1 MFRKILFW
9 SHLIIGLLT
18 GVFVA
23 LLCLTGAIL
32 AFELQIVDFAERDS
46 RAQPPSTTAELL
58 SPQALLTKLDTQTAG
73 TVQYAEWFSD
83 PKMPVRIVTKNRSV
97 ALLNP
102 YTGASLGSGAV
113 SLRAFMRWVTNL
125 HTDLTS
131 GPIGNWLIAIANAAF
146 AFIIL
151 SGLWLWWPRQ
161 WRWKALRNSVAIR
174 LDVKGKARD
183 WNWHNALGFWFLL
196 PILFICLTGVV
207 MSFHPVDQWWRS
219 FGGTQVL
226 GPSQPPKKPAP
237 HAEPAPT
244 EWPGWMHRVQQHYP
258 GWRSI
263 QLQNG
268 MGNPNKDGI
277 ISVGVKFGTQ
287 RQTTR
292 ALDIKFDTRSG
303 QFIEERGWSSNE
315 GSLRA
320 RSLVRLGHTGEFFG
334 NWGQLA
340 GLIACLAGLVL
351 VYTGFAL
358 SWLRFFGA
366 KAVISTS
373 N

>member
-1 MFRKILFW
+1 MLRKILFW

-18 GVFVA
+18 GVFIF

-32 AFELQIVDFAERDS
+32 AFELQIVDFAERDT
-46 RAQPPSTTAELL
+46 RAQPSSPTAELL
-58 SPQALLTKLDTQTAG
+58 SPQTLLTKLDPQTAG
-73 TVQYAEWFSD
+73 AVQYAEWFSD
-83 PKMPVRIVTKNRSV
+83 PKMPVRIITKNRSV

-102 YTGASLGSGAV
+102 YTGTSLGYGAV

-131 GPIGNWLIAIANAAF
+131 GTIGLWLIAIANTAF
-146 AFIIL
+146 AFLIL

-174 LDVKGKARD
+174 FDVKGKARD
-183 WNWHNALGFWFLL
+183 WNWHNALGFWFLIPL
-196 PILFICLTGVV
+196 LFICLTGFV
-207 MSFHPVDQWWRS
+207 MSFRFADQWWRS

-226 GPSQPPKKPAP
+226 GPSIPPKKPLASS
-237 HAEPAPT
+237 EPAT
-244 EWPGWMHRVQQHYP
+244 TWPAWMHRIQNQYP

-268 MGNPNKDGI
+268 GRPNPNGI
-277 ISVGVKFGTQ
+277 IALGVKYGTW

-292 ALDIKFDTRSG
+292 SLDIKFDTHSG
-303 QFIEERGWSSNE
+303 QIIEERGWSSGD
-315 GSLRA
+315 GSGRA
-320 RSLVRLGHTGEFFG
+320 RSIVRLGHTGEFFG
-334 NWGQLA
+334 NWGQLV
-340 GLIACLAGLVL
+340 GLLSCLAGLVL

-358 SWLRFFGA
+358 SWRRFFPA
-366 KAVISTS
+366 KA
-373 N
+373 

>member
-9 SHLIIGLLT
+9 SHLIIGLIT
-18 GVFVA
+18 GLFVG

-46 RAQPPSTTAELL
+46 RAQPPAPSAELL
-58 SPQALLTKLDTQTAG
+58 SPQQLLTKLDRQTAG
-73 TVQYAEWFSD
+73 SVQYAEWFSD
-83 PKMPVRIVTKNRSV
+83 SQMPVRIATKNRTI

-102 YTGASLGSGAV
+102 YTGESLGSGAV
-113 SLRAFMRWVTNL
+113 SLRAFMLWTTKLHTNL
-125 HTDLTS
+125 TT
-131 GPIGNWLIAIANAAF
+131 GPVGHWFVSISNAAF

-174 LDVKGKARD
+174 FDVKGKARD

-196 PILFICLTGVV
+196 PLLFICLTGIV
-207 MSFHPVDQWWRS
+207 MSFRPVDQWWRS

-226 GPSQPPKKPAP
+226 GPSQPPTKPAATAN
-237 HAEPAPT
+237 AEPAT
-244 EWPGWMHRVQQHYP
+244 TWPGWMQRVQQQYP

-263 QLQNG
+263 HLQNG
-268 MGNPNKDGI
+268 GSPNQNGVVSL
-277 ISVGVKFGTQ
+277 SVKYGTP

-303 QFIEERGWSSNE
+303 QIIEERGWSSGEN
-315 GSLRA
+315 SLRA
-320 RSLVRLGHTGEFFG
+320 RSIARLGHTGEFFG
-334 NWGQLA
+334 NWGQFL

-358 SWLRFFGA
+358 SWRRFFGK
-366 KAVISTS
+366 KAA
-373 N
+373 

>member
-9 SHLIIGLLT
+9 THLIVGLLT
-18 GVFVA
+18 GVFIA

-46 RAQPPSTTAELL
+46 RAQPPSASAELL
-58 SPQALLTKLDTQTAG
+58 SPQMILTKAG
-73 TVQYAEWFSD
+73 REAAASLQYAEWSSN
-83 PKMPVRIVTKNRSV
+83 PGMPVRLISRNRS
-97 ALLNP
+97 ATLING
-102 YTGASLGSGAV
+102 YTGEVLGTGAIR
-113 SLRAFMRWVTNL
+113 LRAFMRWVTNL

-131 GPIGNWLIAIANAAF
+131 GPTGNWLISIANAAF

-174 LDVKGKARD
+174 FDVKGKARD
-183 WNWHNALGFWFLL
+183 WNWHNALGFWFLIPL
-196 PILFICLTGVV
+196 LFICLTGID

-219 FGGTQVL
+219 FGGSQVM
-226 GPSQPPKKPAP
+226 GPGKAP
-237 HAEPAPT
+237 TKLAAQAEPAST

-263 QLQNG
+263 QLQNS
-268 MGNPNKDGI
+268 MGTPNKDGI
-277 ISVGVKFGTQ
+277 IPIAVKYGTQ

-292 ALDIKFDTRSG
+292 ALDIKLDTRSG
-303 QFIEERGWSSNE
+303 QIIEERGWSSNE

-334 NWGQLA
+334 NWGQLL

-358 SWLRFFGA
+358 SWRRFFGA
-366 KAVISTS
+366 KAD
-373 N
+373 

>member
-1 MFRKILFW
+1 MFRKIIFW
-9 SHLIIGLLT
+9 SHLIGGLII
-18 GVFVA
+18 GVFVG

-46 RAQPPSTTAELL
+46 RAQPPAPTAELL
-58 SPQALLTKLDTQTAG
+58 SPQTLLTKAGQETAA

-83 PKMPVRIVTKNRSV
+83 PAMPARLVTKNRSV

-102 YTGASLGSGAV
+102 YTGESLGSGAV
-113 SLRAFMRWVTNL
+113 SLRAFMRWMTEL

-131 GPIGNWLIAIANAAF
+131 GPVGTWLISISNAAF

-174 LDVKGKARD
+174 FDVKGKARD

-196 PILFICLTGVV
+196 PLLFICLTGID
-207 MSFHPVDQWWRS
+207 MSFRPVDQWWRS
-219 FGGTQVL
+219 FGGSQVM
-226 GPSQPPKKPAP
+226 GPAQPPVRPA
-237 HAEPAPT
+237 ANSEPAG

-263 QLQNG
+263 QLPG
-268 MGNPNKDGI
+268 LGRPNPDGI
-277 ISVGVKFGTQ
+277 ISVAVKYGTP

-292 ALDIKFDTRSG
+292 SLDVKFDTRSG
-303 QFIEERGWSSNE
+303 QIIEQRDWSSGE
-315 GSLRA
+315 GSMRA

-334 NWGQLA
+334 NWGQLL
-340 GLIACLAGLVL
+340 GLLACLAGLVL

-358 SWLRFFGA
+358 SWRRFFGV
-366 KAVISTS
+366 KAG
-373 N
+373 